1 MKKLYTINEAV
12 YTQTPEVTDDVQ
24 KLNEQVAPVENKINV
39 LVNEVK
45 LNEDCGKMNVKINK
59 EEFKSLFG
67 PKSKPRKGDFLSLT
81 NAQKKY
87 KIKSAK
93 KFSAKKAGKGYKVS
107 LKKVE

>member
-1 MKKLYTINEAV
+1 M
-12 YTQTPEVTDDVQ
+12 
-24 KLNEQVAPVENKINV
+24 APVENKINV